1 MADGIDYDGAEGV
14 VRITLSGAFCVED
27 FRRAMDEVVRLRESV
42 GPTHAL
48 WDVTELDFSRI
59 DIEVLRRSSELRAGY
74 APRRGGERVAVLV
87 AGPIEQSIMELYLD
101 LAEDPDTLQRV
112 FLDREAAELWCR
124 TGESP
129 A

>member
-1 MADGIDYDGAEGV
+1 MTDGVDYDEAERV
-14 VRITLSGAFCVED
+14 VRITLSGVFCIDD
-27 FRRAMDEVVRLRESV
+27 FRRAMDEVVRLRETV

-48 WDVTELDFSRI
+48 WDVTDLDFSGI
-59 DIEVLRRSSELRAGY
+59 DIDVLRRSSQMRAGY

-101 LAEDPDTLQRV
+101 LAEDPRTPQRV
-112 FLDREAAELWCR
+112 FLDREAAEHWCR
-124 TGESP
+124 SGDGL